1 MPRSPKLVEIRTGVD
16 SGGRWNQQQTISGED
31 LGMVALTVGQVI
43 GVFLRNCSGD
53 CLLDSGSSDI
63 GFLGDPTPAFS
74 TADAYQSKPL
84 LGNNQ
89 RHQPGPPNSIPYH
102 PYP

>member
-43 GVFLRNCSGD
+43 GVFLHNCSGD
-53 CLLDSGSSDI
+53 CLLDSGSSE
-63 GFLGDPTPAFS
+63 
-74 TADAYQSKPL
+74 
-84 LGNNQ
+84 
-89 RHQPGPPNSIPYH
+89 GPPAVGHGQGCRH
-102 PYP
+102 PNPNGMTHDHDHDPETEQ